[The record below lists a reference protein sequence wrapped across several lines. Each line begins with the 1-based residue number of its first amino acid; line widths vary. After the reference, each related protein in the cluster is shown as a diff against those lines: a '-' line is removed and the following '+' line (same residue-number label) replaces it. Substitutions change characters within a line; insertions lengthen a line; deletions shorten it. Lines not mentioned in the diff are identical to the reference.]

1 MSTYV
6 HSREVYQTAQ
16 DHAEVI
22 REELK
27 HAKPFDPEEFIDE
40 QVWDAAEHES
50 IYTQDNWDVCNL
62 FRCSPEFH
70 MAEDVP
76 LSEFETVD
84 AYFACIAHSIWTQL
98 IREAFEELR

>member
-1 MSTYV
+1 MSTYKNTHAV
-6 HSREVYQTAQ
+6 YMNAIRIANDLKDELEHVETFNRDEWLDDAIFMAADREV
-16 DHAEVI
+16 I
-22 REELK
+22 
-27 HAKPFDPEEFIDE
+27 
-40 QVWDAAEHES
+40 W
-50 IYTQDNWDVCNL
+50 TQDNWDVCNL